1 MPKYEKIKK
10 LYLPL
15 TAFKTERTV
24 SVATD
29 GRKVFGGI
37 GNEALDVGLWIQEK
51 IDDGTIV
58 ITGGPDISALIA
70 LTGMPGGSSNL
81 GTFTGSIISNNTTI
95 KNALQQLET
104 FIESSVA
111 YTDEQAQDAVGNI
124 LVDSSTIDFTY
135 SDATPAITAIVK
147 DNSITFSKI
156 QQVNTGVL
164 LGRST
169 AGTGNVETITLGSNL
184 QLSGGVLDIS
194 FTPSAGTV
202 TSVALS
208 LPSFITVTGSP
219 ITSSG
224 TLTGTLATQSANTIF
239 AGPTM
244 GSAAEPTFRTLVAD
258 DIPTITSTKISDFN
272 EAVDDRVSALLVAGT
287 NVTLTYNDVANTLTI
302 SASASPYTDENAQD
316 AVGNILVSTDTVNFI
331 YDDATPEISA
341 DVITQMSITSDAN
354 GLMLVGD
361 ANAPGNNY
369 YYGTDGSGTKGY
381 YSLSSLSLPIG
392 TSTQTLRY
400 NSSNVLVANST
411 LTNDGTNVGIG
422 GAPISG
428 YRLYVN
434 GGTRAAGVF
443 YARGAGALGTSPSNA
458 EIRLENTTSITGQ
471 TWYIHSQNTGE
482 LLIATNPLNPE
493 ITIDTNSD
501 VLIENKL
508 QINNTTPTP
517 DTLIG
522 IDVNGYVGEITLGEG
537 LTLIGGELSAPSV
550 AGSLPSATTTG
561 QIIYWDGADWQV
573 ALQYKE
579 VQEPTPGGDQVIL
592 PSTPISELGID
603 VYLNGIL
610 QEETDDYTIV
620 TDTITFN
627 YNFITNDRV
636 IVKYFA

>member
-1 MPKYEKIKK
+1 M
-10 LYLPL
+10 
-15 TAFKTERTV
+15 T
-24 SVATD
+24 
-29 GRKVFGGI
+29 
-37 GNEALDVGLWIQEK
+37 
-51 IDDGTIV
+51 
-58 ITGGPDISALIA
+58 
-70 LTGMPGGSSNL
+70 
-81 GTFTGSIISNNTTI
+81 
-95 KNALQQLET
+95 
-104 FIESSVA
+104 
-111 YTDEQAQDAVGNI
+111 
-124 LVDSSTIDFTY
+124 DSSTIDFTY

-219 ITSSG
+219 VTSSG

-239 AGPTM
+239 AGPTT
-244 GSAAEPTFRTLVAD
+244 GSPAAPTFRTLVAD

-361 ANAPGNNY
+361 ASTPGNNY

-400 NSSNVLVANST
+400 NSSNVFSCQFNTYKWWYECWYWWCSY
-411 LTNDGTNVGIG
+411 IR
-422 GAPISG
+422 IS
-428 YRLYVN
+428 
-434 GGTRAAGVF
+434 F
-443 YARGAGALGTSPSNA
+443 
-458 EIRLENTTSITGQ
+458 IRKWWN
-471 TWYIHSQNTGE
+471 
-482 LLIATNPLNPE
+482 
-493 ITIDTNSD
+493 
-501 VLIENKL
+501 
-508 QINNTTPTP
+508 
-517 DTLIG
+517 
-522 IDVNGYVGEITLGEG
+522 
-537 LTLIGGELSAPSV
+537 
-550 AGSLPSATTTG
+550 
-561 QIIYWDGADWQV
+561 
-573 ALQYKE
+573 
-579 VQEPTPGGDQVIL
+579 
-592 PSTPISELGID
+592 
-603 VYLNGIL
+603 
-610 QEETDDYTIV
+610 
-620 TDTITFN
+620 
-627 YNFITNDRV
+627 
-636 IVKYFA
+636 